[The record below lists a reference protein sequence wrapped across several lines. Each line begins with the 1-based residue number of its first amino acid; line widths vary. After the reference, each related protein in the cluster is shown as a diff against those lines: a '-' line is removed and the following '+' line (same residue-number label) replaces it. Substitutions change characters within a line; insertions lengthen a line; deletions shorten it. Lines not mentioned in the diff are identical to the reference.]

1 MKGWERNGVEGIVVT
16 PKPDFRVSLAGRTFS
31 CTLLTQNHSIIP
43 SSLFIWV
50 NIPHVLSCQAL
61 IHQWEYQPIRRR
73 VEKGAY
79 YHLLNQAD
87 DKNNCLA
94 GQPDLKP
101 RVIAH
106 RARALL
112 CTYPRST
119 MQRCA
124 GWACTKCW
132 QAEADGIVWQS

>member
-1 MKGWERNGVEGIVVT
+1 MLVWR
-16 PKPDFRVSLAGRTFS
+16 RRWTFS
-31 CTLLTQNHSIIP
+31 CTLLTQNLSIPP

-87 DKNNCLA
+87 DKDNCLA

-106 RARALL
+106 RAHALL
-112 CTYPRST
+112 CTYPRCSAALPGLAQSAGR
-119 MQRCA
+119 QRQMA
-124 GWACTKCW
+124 
-132 QAEADGIVWQS
+132 